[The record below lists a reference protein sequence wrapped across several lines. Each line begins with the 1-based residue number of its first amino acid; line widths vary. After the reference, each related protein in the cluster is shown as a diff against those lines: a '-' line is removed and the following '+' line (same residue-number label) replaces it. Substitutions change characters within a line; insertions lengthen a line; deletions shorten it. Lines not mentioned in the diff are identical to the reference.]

1 MTKSQS
7 LDFPRI
13 ALEDIEVDL
22 HLIRSFPA
30 DLAYRFR
37 SIPIAE
43 TKDHYTIVMAEPEDQ
58 LAREAI
64 QKACRKQV
72 YMLRG
77 DPEIVDTLIQKY
89 IPRTRQGRILVSCPS
104 YRATFLADYAHEF
117 CPVFE
122 TEIVDYCFVDNTDT
136 LKDEFIDFVNGY
148 QLVFL
153 STPQSHLDEM
163 IIRGSWE
170 MRTIERIQT
179 SCLLPRSPRLPIQS
193 IMLVLQKDE
202 CDIDTV
208 DLVGRIAA
216 TTNAKVI
223 VLVVLPQVPT
233 MYQGLNRMRY
243 SLSEILQSQSRLCC
257 RLHRISDLLCRN
269 SIHGEIHLK
278 QGHVDFAIQEEIE
291 ESEIDLIVTA
301 KPKKRRFSFMID
313 DDIVTRMLSWIER
326 PVLLTV

>member
-13 ALEDIEVDL
+13 ALEDIEVDM
-22 HLIRSFPA
+22 HLIRSYPT
-30 DLAYRFR
+30 DLAYRFH

-43 TKDHYTIVMAEPEDQ
+43 TEDHYTIAMAEPEDQ
-58 LAREAI
+58 LARKAI
-64 QKACRKQV
+64 QRACRKQA

-77 DPEIVDTLIQKY
+77 DPEIVDALIQKY
-89 IPRTRQGRILVSCPS
+89 IPRTRQGRILVCCPS
-104 YRATFLADYAHEF
+104 HQATFLADYAHKL

-122 TEIVDYCFVDNTDT
+122 TEIVDYYFVDNTDT
-136 LKDEFIDFVNGY
+136 LKDEFIDFVNSY

-153 STPQSHLDEM
+153 SAPRSPLDER
-163 IIRGSWE
+163 IVRGSWE
-170 MRTIERIQT
+170 MRTIEHIHT

-193 IMLVLQKDE
+193 IMLLLQKDE
-202 CDIDTV
+202 CHIDTV

-216 TTNAKVI
+216 STNAKVI

-243 SLSEILQSQSRLCC
+243 SLSDILQSQSKLCC
-257 RLHRISDLLCRN
+257 QLHIISNFLCRS

-278 QGHVDFAIQEEIE
+278 QGHTDFAIQEEIE
-291 ESEIDLIVTA
+291 QSEIDLIVTD
-301 KPKKRRFSFMID
+301 KPRKRRFSFMID
-313 DDIVTRMLSWIER
+313 DDIVTHMLSWIER
-326 PVLLTV
+326 PVLLTG